1 MCNITTLRVLLD
13 LLHAEGGLAP
23 PKLAPVQS
31 VGDLAR
37 SGCADGPT
45 TAPLTER
52 EPDISAVRRWS
63 EGLEV

>member
-1 MCNITTLRVLLD
+1 MSSQERQKLNLFTSKLRT
-13 LLHAEGGLAP
+13 EGGLAP

-37 SGCADGPT
+37 SGCVDGPT

-52 EPDISAVRRWS
+52 EPDISAVRDQ
-63 EGLEV
+63 V